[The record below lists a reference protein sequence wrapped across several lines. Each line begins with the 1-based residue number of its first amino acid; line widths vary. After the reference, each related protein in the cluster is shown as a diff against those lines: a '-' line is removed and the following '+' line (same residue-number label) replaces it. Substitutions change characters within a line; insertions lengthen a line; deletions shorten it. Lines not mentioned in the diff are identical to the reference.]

1 MPCSTLSLSWDQIKM
16 TTQQSSRLHY
26 YHYFTL
32 GLPKCAKNKS
42 PHIFILVPQAWTV
55 HTMQVGSMDSCWWCQ
70 MLNPPSA
77 CLGRRFISPF
87 LASQPTAASHFSY
100 WLKEWNPKRSSA
112 VVAHL
117 DLRLDMLCILRC
129 FSAHHYYK
137 EYLSELLLPFRL
149 PNSLAILLD
158 YLS

>member
-1 MPCSTLSLSWDQIKM
+1 MRSDLDDCSTVKQATLLKSLLYIRAPQVCQEQILPHLYIS
-16 TTQQSSRLHY
+16 TTSLDCSHNAGWVHGFMLVMPNAEPTICMPQQKIHQ
-26 YHYFTL
+26 
-32 GLPKCAKNKS
+32 P
-42 PHIFILVPQAWTV
+42 IFSESI
-55 HTMQVGSMDSCWWCQ
+55 
-70 MLNPPSA
+70 
-77 CLGRRFISPF
+77 
-87 LASQPTAASHFSY
+87 PTAASHFSY

-149 PNSLAILLD
+149 PNSLAILLE
-158 YLS
+158 